1 MAIPH
6 RGRTSESAYFVTASA
21 YCKQQLLQSER
32 TALLFIDVLYHYR
45 AESKYLLHEFVVM
58 PDHFHLLIT
67 PGPQVTLERAM
78 QFIKGGF
85 SFRAKKELGLGGE
98 RWQTSFCDRRVRD
111 TVEYVRFRTYIVR
124 EPRATRASRVC

>member
-1 MAIPH
+1 
-6 RGRTSESAYFVTASA
+6 
-21 YCKQQLLQSER
+21 
-32 TALLFIDVLYHYR
+32 
-45 AESKYLLHEFVVM
+45 M

-85 SFRAKKELGLGGE
+85 SYRVKKELGLGGE

-111 TVEYVRFRTYIVR
+111 AEEYQRFRTYIQENPVR
-124 EPRATRASRVC
+124 RGLVKLAEQYPYGSANRKFVLDEVPQRLKPTLTWTAEVQA